1 MNDQD
6 SRSALLAA
14 GLDVDVWDQSLRPV
28 DDLVVVGVGLDGLG
42 LLDDVGDVVGQAQEV
57 LLELVVADLAGD
69 LELALG
75 EISEDVVRL
84 DGLDKDHFRL
94 ACTRRIERHLVSV
107 VTNATC
113 FLRDLGVED
122 PAAAFVAEWE
132 RAAVK
137 HPGMTLDCDGP
148 TDENR
153 FYALAEEVGEVAASL
168 TYDNAQGTGHGADTV
183 AEVTQ
188 VGALA
193 LAWLVRYQDG
203 GER

>member
-1 MNDQD
+1 MTCPFTAEAALYME
-6 SRSALLAA
+6 RSADWEPVSPLTTI
-14 GLDVDVWDQSLRPV
+14 GLWSLDLNAISDAIVRLGELGE
-28 DDLVVVGVGLDGLG
+28 DDDRR
-42 LLDDVGDVVGQAQEV
+42 
-57 LLELVVADLAGD
+57 LVVA
-69 LELALG
+69 
-75 EISEDVVRL
+75 
-84 DGLDKDHFRL
+84 
-94 ACTRRIERHLVSV
+94 RRIRRHLVAV
-107 VTNATC
+107 ATNSTC

-148 TDENR
+148 TDELR

-168 TYDNAQGTGHGADTV
+168 TYDNTDSTGHNADTI

-193 LAWLVRYQDG
+193 LAWLTRYQDG